1 MDPTLALY
9 EKLKSVQLQ
18 GTFPHLASH
27 GITSLHALKKL
38 TLNDYASKAG
48 LNDTEKVEILFNLIQ
63 QLKKDT
69 EKSTE
74 INSEEFNNKPGSVG
88 SSINTLASANSTTL
102 VPSVAAPTGLRP
114 PSATVLKNKLISSL
128 AASLLESDLTTSS
141 IVSENTISSN
151 IPLSLSSHAI
161 REPFKSATKA
171 VIKSPIKTN
180 NVKSPSHI
188 RSTSNIKSP
197 SHIRSTSGTS
207 VELKT
212 PPKLATNMTITTNNP
227 NLKSPVTGHKYVA
240 VKSPSG
246 NTAGSSRMHRRSVS
260 ATLNAYGIAESNL
273 VNF

>member
-188 RSTSNIKSP
+188 RSTS
-197 SHIRSTSGTS
+197 GTS